1 MVVVVGNND
10 DCGGDEEGPGEA
22 GDEVGDNAD
31 GEDNYPVP
39 VFALEVKG
47 GEVRVGYVLLLV
59 WGVYLM
65 VLVHQVFCGGKYFEQ
80 IFLRRV
86 GWVCGVSLS
95 SFIWKV
101 RGCGVCLC
109 GGLRFVRKN
118 KGWGVSPLLL
128 VLVGLGIKSLT
139 GGTAKKDGLPGFWWG
154 VVGRLR
160 VVFIHLEGEGCCVA
174 GLCVRNFC
182 GGVGSVRFV

>member
-1 MVVVVGNND
+1 
-10 DCGGDEEGPGEA
+10 
-22 GDEVGDNAD
+22 
-31 GEDNYPVP
+31 
-39 VFALEVKG
+39 
-47 GEVRVGYVLLLV
+47 
-59 WGVYLM
+59 M

-139 GGTAKKDGLPGFWWG
+139 GGTAKKDGLLGFWWG
-154 VVGRLR
+154 VVGWLR
-160 VVFIHLEGEGCCVA
+160 VVFIHLEGEGWGCGFVCAQFLRWGGVSAVCLMVSVA
-174 GLCVRNFC
+174 GCGCGFGCVYV
-182 GGVGSVRFV
+182 GVIVGLRVE